1 MPDTQDSVYLV
12 KHIRWKRGSMI
23 TDTVPILLQDINGP
37 CPILAIFNILL
48 LRGSVDLP
56 HNGVGEVLQ
65 SKVVQLLAEYLLDTN
80 FAKSEAEGEDV
91 YRANLQFNL
100 ADAISMLPQLTTGID
115 VNVKFNNIRG
125 LEFTAEVAVFD
136 LLGIDLVH
144 GWVVDP
150 QDVATRNALQ
160 DKTYNEVV
168 CDIIACA
175 QDSGT
180 LSRTL
185 SNQNDSNI
193 TPIPE
198 HVPHHTPG
206 ISQAELASALELSA
220 LKIQQHDA
228 ETPMDSAKKLRKSA
242 SATSQDSVTKA
253 ISCMMNDT
261 VKDAFK
267 TPKASYEGSVASRDS
282 MDTPGR
288 KLSSSIESISMATK
302 RDEDVKAALLAK
314 DFLEGNPSQLTV
326 YGLACLVDG
335 LREGQ
340 FAVFFR
346 NNHFNVMLKHEN
358 CLYLLVTDQ
367 GYQNESDIVWEKLTT
382 VDGDTEFV
390 GWNFESFKPHVDGA
404 RETSNLE
411 ALEFASSAVDHV
423 DQENADYS
431 IALQMQQEEDMRAAA
446 AAERRRDMTR
456 VPTKEK
462 KKKSICTI
470 M

>member
-1 MPDTQDSVYLV
+1 M
-12 KHIRWKRGSMI
+12 
-23 TDTVPILLQDINGP
+23 
-37 CPILAIFNILL
+37 
-48 LRGSVDLP
+48 
-56 HNGVGEVLQ
+56 
-65 SKVVQLLAEYLLDTN
+65 LAEYLLDTN
-80 FAKSEAEGEDV
+80 FAKSEAEEEDA

-115 VNVKFNNIRG
+115 VNVKFNNIKG

-160 DKTYNEVV
+160 NKTYNEVV
-168 CDIIACA
+168 CDIIACV
-175 QDSGT
+175 QDSGS

-185 SNQNDSNI
+185 SNQNESNI
-193 TPIPE
+193 APIPE
-198 HVPHHTPG
+198 HVPHTPG

-228 ETPMDSAKKLRKSA
+228 ETPGDSAKKLQKSS
-242 SATSQDSVTKA
+242 SAMSQDSVTKA

-267 TPKASYEGSVASRDS
+267 TPKASHEGSVASRDS
-282 MDTPGR
+282 MDTPRR
-288 KLSSSIESISMATK
+288 KLSSSVESTSMASK

-314 DFLEGNPSQLTV
+314 DFLEGNSSQLTV
-326 YGLACLVDG
+326 YGLACLVDQ

-340 FAVFFR
+340 LAVFFR
-346 NNHFNVMLKHEN
+346 NNHFNVILKHEN

-367 GYQNESDIVWEKLTT
+367 GYQAESDIVWEKLTT

-404 RETSNLE
+404 HETSKVDSF
-411 ALEFASSAVDHV
+411 EFATSAVDHV

-446 AAERRRDMTR
+446 AAGSEGQQRMSQA
-456 VPTKEK
+456 PAKEKK